1 MTHDV
6 KEELYPHYH
15 YKWTKHTHITKVLFL
30 SKLVNIQLCISTH
43 DKECIKLQKRQR
55 PCSIILKCV
64 VGHGHTKMNAT
75 TFVTSACGIIYF
87 RIKFWIVHVAV
98 VLGFMF
104 YSSSTWFF
112 MYAKGNNTDHDRSF
126 LRLVCV
132 FSISL
137 ILTLTLN

>member
-1 MTHDV
+1 MSFLSNNQISSYLIFWHMMSRKNYTLIIIIN
-6 KEELYPHYH
+6 ELN
-15 YKWTKHTHITKVLFL
+15 THTHIKKVLFL

-75 TFVTSACGIIYF
+75 TFVTSACGIIYL

-104 YSSSTWFF
+104 LQQQY
-112 MYAKGNNTDHDRSF
+112 
-126 LRLVCV
+126 LVFYVC
-132 FSISL
+132 L
-137 ILTLTLN
+137 GKQYWPW

>member
-75 TFVTSACGIIYF
+75 TFVTSACGITYF
-87 RIKFWIVHVAV
+87 GIKFCMCCCCVGVYVFEAA
-98 VLGFMF
+98 VLGFLCM
-104 YSSSTWFF
+104 
-112 MYAKGNNTDHDRSF
+112 
-126 LRLVCV
+126 LRET
-132 FSISL
+132 
-137 ILTLTLN
+137 ILTVIVHFYVWFVSSPYPSF